1 MLLYGGTAL
10 AQDQQDDQEFEGAL
24 EEVIVTG
31 VKYSMTEAVEVKR
44 NSMSVVDSIVSEDL
58 GKFPDDNVVEAM
70 PSRIMPANSPWTA
83 GSSV

>member
-1 MLLYGGTAL
+1 
-10 AQDQQDDQEFEGAL
+10 
-24 EEVIVTG
+24 
-31 VKYSMTEAVEVKR
+31 MTEAVEVKR

-70 PSRIMPANSPWTA
+70 PSRIMPANSPCTA